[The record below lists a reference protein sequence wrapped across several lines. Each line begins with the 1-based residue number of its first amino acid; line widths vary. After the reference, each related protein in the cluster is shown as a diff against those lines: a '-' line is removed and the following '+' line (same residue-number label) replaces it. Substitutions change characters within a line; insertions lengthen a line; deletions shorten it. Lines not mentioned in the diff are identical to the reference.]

1 MPGDRN
7 DMIAGNDD
15 RPYASRDSAP
25 PEGRVGRR
33 PMWLVARTRANE
45 RDAVQQALR
54 LTQLEF
60 GSEVGVE
67 GAGGFAC
74 GLVLAASSLNGG
86 TGQSVLERSPSGFSG
101 SQRAMLQPLLAQRDQ
116 LITLLAR
123 ADLAVAE
130 RLGNAYVSYRQATGT
145 LPGPGGGSR

>member
-1 MPGDRN
+1 MTRDRGRMPGDRG

-67 GAGGFAC
+67 GASGFAC

-86 TGQSVLERSPSGFSG
+86 TGQSVLASEVRLASQDPSARCCNRFLRS
-101 SQRAMLQPLLAQRDQ
+101 
-116 LITLLAR
+116 
-123 ADLAVAE
+123 
-130 RLGNAYVSYRQATGT
+130 ATN
-145 LPGPGGGSR
+145 